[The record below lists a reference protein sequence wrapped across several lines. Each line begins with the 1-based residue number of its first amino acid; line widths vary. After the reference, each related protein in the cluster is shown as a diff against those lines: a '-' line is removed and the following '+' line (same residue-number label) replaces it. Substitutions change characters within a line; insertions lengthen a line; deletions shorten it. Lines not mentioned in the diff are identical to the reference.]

1 MLIYTWI
8 YLYIAQPLVL
18 VWLFSL
24 VLTEVH
30 DPYNLTCYT
39 KGTRVLDHGYLGSHT
54 LMLLFFCSYRGVW
67 MYITGSEISKQPG
80 FEIQWFLGGWIRDML
95 EMLGQSKF
103 GNVGILRD
111 SVGISPNGRWWWN
124 VAWRIEVPMAFL
136 VSCGSVI
143 WKKAMIWCKNQRTRD
158 FQEKILS
165 KVNRRNSR
173 CNIKLRSCGYIP
185 CCLINSSW

>member
-1 MLIYTWI
+1 M
-8 YLYIAQPLVL
+8 
-18 VWLFSL
+18 WLFSL

-39 KGTRVLDHGYLGSHT
+39 KGTRVLDHGYLGSRT
-54 LMLLFFCSYRGVW
+54 LMLLFFCSYRGIW
-67 MYITGSEISKQPG
+67 MYITGSGISKQPG

-103 GNVGILRD
+103 GIVGILRD

-124 VAWRIEVPMAFL
+124 VAWRILVPMAFL

-143 WKKAMIWCKNQRTRD
+143 WKKGNDLMQKSNDSGFSRK
-158 FQEKILS
+158 KILS
-165 KVNRRNSR
+165 NVNHRNSR
-173 CNIKLRSCGYIP
+173 CNIKLHSCGYIP
-185 CCLINSSW
+185 CCLINSW